1 MASVLHGLPKA
12 YASFITVHKQMDKL
26 KTLEEVK
33 NHLEKHEKMLKHF
46 NENPDVEEPGAVA
59 NLMRTVKRTVPKCY
73 GCGEKGHKKNECKL
87 AGNVYCSTCNK
98 SGHNNKA
105 CRAKGKKKDEMNGAV
120 SMIEINDTKCCKQ
133 PMNNCKSMLDSRCS
147 KTVINCKPLFKNF
160 NVLNGDEY
168 SVKVA
173 NGDILDGTIDSY
185 GDAVLPMEDS
195 QGIVHEVNFSN
206 VLYSSKFPMS
216 LISVAQTC
224 KKMNASFHFD
234 TSKGKSYMTLK
245 GKIYNMTQNE
255 NLFYLEMQNGVEVNA
270 VRTASK

>member
-59 NLMRTVKRTVPKCY
+59 
-73 GCGEKGHKKNECKL
+73 
-87 AGNVYCSTCNK
+87 GNVYCTTCNK

-105 CRAKGKKKDEMNGAV
+105 CRAKGKKKEEMNGAV

-147 KTVINCKPLFKNF
+147 KTVINCKPLFKTF

-173 NGDILDGTIDSY
+173 NGDILDGTIDSC